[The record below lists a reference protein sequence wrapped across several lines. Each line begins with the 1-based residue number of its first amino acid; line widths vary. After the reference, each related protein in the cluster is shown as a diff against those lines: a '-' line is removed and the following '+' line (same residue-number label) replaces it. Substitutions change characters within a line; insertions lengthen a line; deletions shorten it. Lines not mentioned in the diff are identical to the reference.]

1 MADRRIK
8 ATDVQPN
15 NLSNFRD
22 YLSISL
28 GLQNGKEYSLSLKH
42 KYTHKKVAE
51 IDYKFFFL
59 TRT

>member
-15 NLSNFRD
+15 NLSNLRD

-28 GLQNGKEYSLSLKH
+28 GLQNDKEYSVSQTQIHTQKGSWDRLQ
-42 KYTHKKVAE
+42 
-51 IDYKFFFL
+51 IFFFPKI
-59 TRT
+59 T

>member
-15 NLSNFRD
+15 NLSNLRD

-28 GLQNGKEYSLSLKH
+28 GLQNDKEYSVSQTQIHTQKGSWDRLQ
-42 KYTHKKVAE
+42 
-51 IDYKFFFL
+51 IFFFL
-59 TRT
+59 K

>member
-15 NLSNFRD
+15 NLSNLRD

-28 GLQNGKEYSLSLKH
+28 GLQNDKEYSVSQTQIHTQKGSWDRLQ
-42 KYTHKKVAE
+42 
-51 IDYKFFFL
+51 IFFFL
-59 TRT
+59 KIT